1 MNTLTDRE
9 KWDVKKSIGDENY
22 YSSLPEH
29 RRTAA
34 VSTVAVLACG
44 HNLEYVPETVINK
57 EICRAAL
64 NSGKVDCTV
73 LPHIPFPDVQKE
85 GIQRFSGNTPAFV
98 LYSFADIRDAQTA
111 WEAVKADAYCLQLV
125 PDKLLTA
132 ELCKMALQ
140 SPNADKK
147 VLGFIPEKFRT
158 PEIRKAAEVKFGD
171 SREQKKPSPSQ
182 KRMGTGL

>member
-1 MNTLTDRE
+1 MNVLTDRE
-9 KWDVKKSIGDENY
+9 KWDIKKSIGDENY

-44 HNLEYVPETVINK
+44 YNLEYVPETVINK
-57 EICRAAL
+57 EICRSAL
-64 NSGKVDCTV
+64 NSEKMDCTV

-85 GIQRFSGNTPAFV
+85 GIRRFSGNTQAFV
-98 LYSFADIRDAQTA
+98 LYSFADIRDAQIA
-111 WEAVKADAYCLQLV
+111 REAVKADAYCLQLV
-125 PDKLLTA
+125 PDKLLTV
-132 ELCKMALQ
+132 ELCKMALN

-158 PEIRKAAEVKFGD
+158 PEIRKASEAKFGD
-171 SREQKKPSPSQ
+171 SQGQKKPSPSQ
-182 KRMGTGL
+182 KRKGTGL